1 MDQYLL
7 NTEMITFTSVYF
19 SNGYFAMNYFTL
31 NFKVMFARYLKLF
44 TLMTFLLGVMVS
56 CVPEG
61 DLDPDS
67 DDDRDKFIGTWRFDE
82 TPVSRGVDAINY
94 TVTISYDPGNTAQVL
109 LRNFAN
115 VGGSYSAYG
124 IVTNNRITVPSQEIT
139 TGFQVSGSGTMSDL
153 SSMNWE
159 YTIIAGSD
167 MESFTAVATK

>member
-1 MDQYLL
+1 
-7 NTEMITFTSVYF
+7 MITFTTVYIRK
-19 SNGYFAMNYFTL
+19 GYFTNSNFTL
-31 NFKVMFARYLKLF
+31 NFKVMFARYLKHF
-44 TLMTFLLGVMVS
+44 TLITFLLGVMVS

-67 DDDRDKFIGTWRFDE
+67 DDDRDKFVGTWRFDE
-82 TPVSRGVDAINY
+82 TKVSRSVDAINY
-94 TVTISYDPGNTAQVL
+94 TVTISYDPGNTSQVL

-124 IVTNNRITVPSQEIT
+124 IVTSNRITIPSQEIT
-139 TGFQVSGSGTMSDL
+139 SGFRVSGSGTMSNL
-153 SSMNWE
+153 STMSWE